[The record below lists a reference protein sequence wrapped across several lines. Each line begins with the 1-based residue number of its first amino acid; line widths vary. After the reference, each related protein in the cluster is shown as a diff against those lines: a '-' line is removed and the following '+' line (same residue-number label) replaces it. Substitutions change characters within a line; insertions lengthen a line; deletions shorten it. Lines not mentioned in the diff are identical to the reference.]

1 MRTIADAPGS
11 ALPPLP
17 PPGTPT
23 LARLSRSGLGRL
35 CTAHAAS
42 LGRPGPPVPIPVCS
56 QPPSSGSAAPG
67 VPSQPTLTSSPSPM
81 PFTTTAAAASSRPL
95 RRSRRPPAS
104 FPAAAARSAPRRS
117 SGAGA
122 SPAAPTAAAAPPAAA
137 AWIRA
142 PARRRGEGGREA
154 GSCRRGR
161 ASDPASPAALEE
173 RGGLGLSLRARPDGS
188 PARGDP
194 ACVRAGWRGG
204 GSVVTCGGSL
214 APALRLHFPACPAA
228 RQL

>member
-35 CTAHAAS
+35 RTAHTASPLPPQASRSDSRTLPAAQLR
-42 LGRPGPPVPIPVCS
+42 LGSPGGPQPADTHIISVTDALHDHRRRRRQLSAPP
-56 QPPSSGSAAPG
+56 PP
-67 VPSQPTLTSSPSPM
+67 
-81 PFTTTAAAASSRPL
+81 
-95 RRSRRPPAS
+95 PPAS
-104 FPAAAARSAPRRS
+104 FPAAAAAAARSAPRRS

-154 GSCRRGR
+154 GSCLRGR
-161 ASDPASPAALEE
+161 AWDPASPAALAE
-173 RGGLGLSLRARPDGS
+173 RRGTRALPPG
-188 PARGDP
+188 
-194 ACVRAGWRGG
+194 
-204 GSVVTCGGSL
+204 
-214 APALRLHFPACPAA
+214 AP
-228 RQL
+228 